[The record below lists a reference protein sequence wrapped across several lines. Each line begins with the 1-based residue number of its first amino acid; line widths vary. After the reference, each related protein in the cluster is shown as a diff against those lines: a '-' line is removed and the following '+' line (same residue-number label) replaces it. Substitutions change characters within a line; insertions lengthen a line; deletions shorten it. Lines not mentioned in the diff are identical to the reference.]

1 LAQRFLDDFEP
12 GDVFVSTPQTL
23 THKHFAAFAEMTG
36 DRHPIHYDRDY
47 ARTKGWEA
55 PLAHGLLLLGI
66 CAIGAAPL
74 GEELEDSMVA
84 MLGNDARYK
93 KPAIIGDTVTP
104 RFTVVDVEPKD
115 RDRGILRMAI
125 TLVNQRGEIVLEGTH
140 VVMLKRRP
148 KQSQSQAT

>member
-1 LAQRFLDDFEP
+1 LAQRFLDDFKP

-23 THKHFAAFAEMTG
+23 TDKHFAAFAEMTG
-36 DRHPIHYDRDY
+36 DR
-47 ARTKGWEA
+47 RTKGWEA

-104 RFTVVDVEPKD
+104 RFTVVEVEPKD

-125 TLVNQRGEIVLEGTH
+125 TLVNQREEIVLEGAH

-148 KQSQSQAT
+148 S